1 MIYAPIRMHSDGEEF
16 VQWMHVSNTRSW
28 TEQLVKRDA
37 KWNPDWEIKYPLV
50 RIGEF
55 EAKEVINGKYEGE

>member
-1 MIYAPIRMHSDGEEF
+1 MIYAPIRMHPDGEEF
-16 VQWMHVSNTRSW
+16 VQWWHISSTRSW
-28 TEQLVKRDA
+28 AENLVKQDA
-37 KWNPDWEIKYPLV
+37 KLTPNWDKKYPLV